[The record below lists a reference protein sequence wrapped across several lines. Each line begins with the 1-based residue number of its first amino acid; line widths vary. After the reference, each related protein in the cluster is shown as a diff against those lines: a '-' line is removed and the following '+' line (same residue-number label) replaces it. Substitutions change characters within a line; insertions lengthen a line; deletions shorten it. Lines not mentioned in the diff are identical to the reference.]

1 MMIKIRKAEKNEIN
15 QFIALL
21 HQVKQEMEHPEW
33 FALDPDEVVIDLFEQ
48 ERMKVWFAMDQ
59 DVVAGAFSIVIPN
72 LEEYN
77 LGYELNM
84 NDEQLMRVVH
94 MDAAAVLSQYRG
106 QGLQKQ
112 LMQEAEKEIRKIP
125 NRILLCT
132 VHPDNFASL
141 NNLIKQDYLKM
152 KLLNKYGSIRYVMK
166 KELL

>member
-1 MMIKIRKAEKNEIN
+1 MMIEIRKAEKNEIK
-15 QFIALL
+15 QFISLL
-21 HQVKQEMEHPEW
+21 HQVKEEMEHPEW
-33 FALDPDEVVIDLFEQ
+33 FALDPDEVVMNLFEQ
-48 ERMKVWFAMDQ
+48 GRMKIWLAMDR

-84 NDEQLMRVVH
+84 NNEQLMRVVH
-94 MDAAAVLSQYRG
+94 MDAAAVRQQYRG
-106 QGLQKQ
+106 QGLQKR
-112 LMQEAEKEIRKIP
+112 LMQEAEQEIRKIP

-141 NNLIKQDYLKM
+141 NNLLKQDYSKM
-152 KLLNKYGSIRYVMK
+152 KLLNKYDSIRYIMK